1 MVKRPKKQQAED
13 GTFLP
18 NGATQK
24 SKLNRNIHDAA
35 PAKLNQMI
43 MYKAEEAGTWF
54 GLAETKIV
62 KPTQRC
68 HICGTLVPKRL
79 DERWHTCP
87 ECNTH
92 CDRDANASRTLLRW
106 FHEEYILVGN
116 QPCRRLTSSARNS
129 THSRL
134 GLDGAVHLLS
144 LKIMPMSDLTLKNSH
159 NPLCRPWKYL
169 IIPPHNLWW
178 WQRARHKRCLNKL
191 LFNDL
196 VFCCFRDRLC
206 YLMPL
211 TSFTFRH
218 FSCPLQSKWLYSY
231 LQKVLPNQT

>member
-1 MVKRPKKQQAED
+1 MVTTFAAIATEELDTKEMVKRPKKQQAED

-106 FHEEYILVGN
+106 FHEEYFW
-116 QPCRRLTSSARNS
+116 
-129 THSRL
+129 L
-134 GLDGAVHLLS
+134 GTNHAD
-144 LKIMPMSDLTLKNSH
+144 DLHRQQET
-159 NPLCRPWKYL
+159 
-169 IIPPHNLWW
+169 PPI
-178 WQRARHKRCLNKL
+178 AA
-191 LFNDL
+191 
-196 VFCCFRDRLC
+196 
-206 YLMPL
+206 
-211 TSFTFRH
+211 
-218 FSCPLQSKWLYSY
+218 
-231 LQKVLPNQT
+231 